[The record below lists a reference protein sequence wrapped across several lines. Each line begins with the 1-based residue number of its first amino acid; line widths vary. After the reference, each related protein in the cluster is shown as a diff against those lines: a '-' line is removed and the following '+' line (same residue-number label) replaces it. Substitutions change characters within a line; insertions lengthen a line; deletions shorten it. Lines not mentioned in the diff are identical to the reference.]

1 MSRHFLKYPKSSI
14 PKARRL
20 RREMTDSER
29 KLWSLLRRKQ
39 LGVRF
44 RKQVPF
50 GPYILDFLSIKAKVV
65 IEVDGS
71 PHDEDASLVRDAK
84 RDAFLRSKG
93 LRVLRFSSKD
103 ILNRTLGVWQ
113 TILDNVERQS
123 ERFTSPP
130 SGGE

>member
-1 MSRHFLKYPKSSI
+1 
-14 PKARRL
+14 
-20 RREMTDSER
+20 MTDSER

-71 PHDEDASLVRDAK
+71 QHYEEASLVRDAK

-103 ILNRTLGVWQ
+103 ILNRTMGVWQ
-113 TILDNVERQS
+113 TILDIVERQS